1 MALGKIGTNQIDT
14 AATPTVASATVTGDL
29 TVDTDT
35 LYVDSTN
42 NRVGV
47 GVTAPEANLDIIGN
61 SDVTAALKIG
71 SNASFGH
78 HFYDSSTNGDLVIK
92 REVSGVQTETL
103 RLNRA
108 NGYVTMPYQPSFMVG
123 LSGSYTH
130 TSGNTIQY
138 NDTSNGGHN
147 TGSHFNTSNYTFTAP
162 VAGNYYF
169 FARIAIATG
178 DKTRRCDVKLNKNGS
193 NLDARY
199 SVRTNQDGSG
209 TGGSSYLGQ
218 GGSWIVPL
226 AVNDTVKFTTDW
238 ETDGTFS
245 STETL
250 FSHGNYCIGYL
261 LG

>member
-108 NGYVTMPYQPSFMVG
+108 NGYVTMPYQPSFRA
-123 LSGSYTH
+123 GSAPSVTAPNAYVNYATVEH
-130 TSGNTIQY
+130 NIGN
-138 NDTSNGGHN
+138 
-147 TGSHFNTSNYTFTAP
+147 HFNATNGRFTAP
-162 VAGNYYF
+162 VAGRYF
-169 FARIAIATG
+169 FLVTVGNNSSFGIDLR
-178 DKTRRCDVKLNKNGS
+178 KNGTGIIRVELINPTGFS
-193 NLDARY
+193 W
-199 SVRTNQDGSG
+199 Q
-209 TGGSSYLGQ
+209 TGGLIINLAANDWVDVYTFTGIASIGLGQ
-218 GGSWIVPL
+218 GG
-226 AVNDTVKFTTDW
+226 F
-238 ETDGTFS
+238 
-245 STETL
+245 
-250 FSHGNYCIGYL
+250 HGHL